1 MIIIVIFSI
10 LYNIKFSK
18 KKNQI
23 EYLDTLF
30 GHNNNDHQDRP
41 TDWSLERNNEQT
53 LTNKKNPPIF

>member
-10 LYNIKFSK
+10 LYNIKFST

-41 TDWSLERNNEQT
+41 TD
-53 LTNKKNPPIF
+53 